1 MSSDKNPDKVSIR
14 LRRLCAGALAAAI
27 LVTPVLADTI
37 GGAKVSAGGTGLNLR
52 SGAGTAYTSLGLV
65 PDGSFLLVEEEL
77 DGWYKVVYNGK
88 SGYVS
93 ADYALFSE
101 TLDGAYSFSA
111 ATTGSSVNLR
121 SGAGTSYG
129 VVKSLWSAGTALNI
143 TGVSGNWLKVR
154 DAAGSEG
161 YVRSD
166 LLSYGGPAPV
176 AETRTDVGATV
187 GEQLVETAKQ
197 YIGYNYSWG
206 GMSPSTGFDCSGFVN
221 YIYSL
226 YGYSMNR
233 VAQSIYYNDGV
244 SVGRDELRPGD
255 LLFFGS
261 GYIGHVGIYIGNDQM
276 IHSSDYDTGV
286 IISDLQGHYYNNLAG
301 AKRIIT

>member
-1 MSSDKNPDKVSIR
+1 MRSDKKMIR
-14 LRRLCAGALAAAI
+14 LRRLCAGALTAAL

-52 SGAGTAYTSLGLV
+52 SGAGTAYSSLEVV

-101 TLDGAYSFSA
+101 TLDGAYGFSA
-111 ATTGSSVNLR
+111 ATAGSSVNLR

-129 VVKSLWSAGTALNI
+129 VVKCLWSMGTALNV

-154 DAAGSEG
+154 DAAGSVG

-166 LLSYGGPAPV
+166 LLNYGGPAPV
-176 AETRTDVGATV
+176 AETRADVGATV
-187 GEQLVETAKQ
+187 GEQLVATAKQ
-197 YIGYNYSWG
+197 YLGYKYAWG
-206 GMSPSTGFDCSGFVN
+206 GISPETGFDCSGFVN
-221 YIYSL
+221 YIYNL
-226 YGYSMNR
+226 YGYKMNR
-233 VAQSIYYNDGV
+233 VAQSIYGNDGV
-244 SVGRDELRPGD
+244 SVSKDELRPGD

-261 GYIGHVGIYIGNDQM
+261 GGYVGHVGIYAGNDQM
-276 IHSSDYDTGV
+276 VHSSSYDTGV
-286 IISDLQGHYYNNLAG
+286 IVSELQGYYYRTLVG